1 MAHPQTPPTFNAV
14 TTGSDEYSIELNDAN
29 VGTLA
34 WKSSRYDGSK
44 TITAVLNEYT
54 KGTDISAGRGA
65 AVQKYSRNIYLGNS
79 IVGMDDGGEDDLLFN
94 FPAFSYATTLKY
106 FTVNADNSISNDTVE
121 SKPNDF
127 NARRG
132 FYRAFYE
139 DFKNKSSCKIIIN
152 DVSIKSN
159 LKDSYTIYFNGGQ
172 LEKVFSFTT
181 IPLSG
186 FPVEIQTPYTPLS
199 NLILFTG
206 TGGSNIGL
214 GGSLQFYNAN
224 VINEFYT
231 GSYDS
236 LTPSGKPPSIKAF
249 NEFLEDA
256 LSYRDDSDY
265 IGDKRFFTSFC
276 TQSGTP
282 TDPSIGNEF
291 EAIRTISTGSISS
304 SMGVLRTENLAELS
318 TTELKD
324 KTSSTTQC
332 QLNFKPKFVLNQGYN
347 PSGSA
352 STPVAPDKFDV
363 GTFMFSKLE
372 DAVPSLLLNLPKN
385 EHIPD
390 GIGENGFVIIPDNLH
405 PHIKKNLTHY
415 LAKAGVPLGV
425 DTIPALDNTFEKLS

>member
-14 TTGSDEYSIELNDAN
+14 TTGSDEYSVELNDAN

-34 WKSSRYDGSK
+34 WKSSRYNGSK

-54 KGTDISAGRGA
+54 KGIDVSVGRGA
-65 AVQKYSRNIYLGNS
+65 AVQKYSRNIYLGNN
-79 IVGMDDGGEDDLLFN
+79 IVGMDGGGEDDLLFN

-106 FTVNADNSISNDTVE
+106 FTVNGDNSISNDTVE

-139 DFKNKSSCKIIIN
+139 DFKEGTSCNIILN
-152 DVSIKSN
+152 DVSIKTN
-159 LKDSYTIYFNGGQ
+159 LQNSYPIYFNGGQ
-172 LEKVFSFTT
+172 LQKVFSFTT
-181 IPLSG
+181 IKGTG
-186 FPVEIQTPYTPLS
+186 FAVEIEIPYTPLG
-199 NLILFTG
+199 NLISFTG
-206 TGGSNIGL
+206 GGGSNLSL
-214 GGSLQFYNAN
+214 GGSLRFYNAN
-224 VINEFYT
+224 VINKFYT
-231 GSYDS
+231 GSFS
-236 LTPSGKPPSIKAF
+236 ALTPEGKPPTVKAF
-249 NEFLEDA
+249 NEFIENA
-256 LSYRDDSDY
+256 LLYRDNSTY
-265 IGDKRFFTSFC
+265 IGDKRLFTSFC

-282 TDPSIGNEF
+282 AVPSIGNEF
-291 EAIRTISTGSISS
+291 ETIRTITTGSISS

-318 TTELKD
+318 TTELKS
-324 KTSSTTQC
+324 KNSSDTQC
-332 QLNFKPKFVLNQGYN
+332 QLTFKKKFVLNQGYN

-352 STPVAPDKFDV
+352 STTVSPPIFDT

-390 GIGENGFVIIPDNLH
+390 GVGANGFVIIPDNLH
-405 PHIKKNLTHY
+405 PHIKKNLTHF